1 MANVQK
7 GHHGGKSL
15 LAKIT
20 TVAVMIEGR
29 HMLVGIDLGHK
40 HLVAPFAGNGSD
52 RIHDAVLVPT
62 QEYGSIGD
70 GIEE

>member
-1 MANVQK
+1 
-7 GHHGGKSL
+7 
-15 LAKIT
+15 
-20 TVAVMIEGR
+20 MIEGR

-52 RIHDAVLVPT
+52 RVHDAVLVST